1 MSFVLISIMPSTLLS
16 ILPCLYS
23 VNYFILRWKLFFEY
37 LVFHAYKTKLLLQL
51 EILFFTGGD
60 YALSSS
66 ALSYML
72 ACIASRFNYGLAFV
86 DDIDFEVQFASFSF
100 LIALLYLCKRRRLQ
114 CEVTDTMLI
123 FQIVQINGKKPKR

>member
-1 MSFVLISIMPSTLLS
+1 MPRDLFGTYVSFVLISIMPSTLLS

-23 VNYFILRWKLFFEY
+23 VNYLILRWKLFFEC
-37 LVFHAYKTKLLLQL
+37 LVFHAYKIKLLLQL

-86 DDIDFEVQFASFSF
+86 DDVDFKVQFASFSYSHRAP
-100 LIALLYLCKRRRLQ
+100 ISLQ
-114 CEVTDTMLI
+114 TTTLTMR
-123 FQIVQINGKKPKR
+123 GH